1 MNKNLMYSVE
11 ETFNSGYAWYI
22 KQLKEDGSFPGITR
36 DDSAAFYNVLYL
48 FFLGGKWK
56 EAERFVS
63 WARANLIDE
72 NNAFYIDPDGIYA
85 NRGIYFRG
93 WNVLGAHSCGF
104 FDLSLSVIDGL
115 LSYQDEVSGGFYCS
129 EKRAHTDQGYT
140 DLNAAALVG
149 YAALV
154 TGRHEQARKAARYIA
169 HIMDIQ
175 PDFPHK
181 IYAYYNPRK
190 KSLVTELPAGLSAK
204 LVQMDNIYAEKK
216 TVTETD
222 IDIWHLCLDTNSK
235 DKVRAYAGLSMAF
248 VFVCEMY
255 RVTGEPVFKTAAMKM
270 FDFFN
275 YAGDKCWIEGQTT
288 KVLWGLALLSTISDD
303 KRVDRAIVR
312 LSSHLCKIQI
322 KDKGWVSPVIGST
335 FEEQPYWVSL
345 ALAGDILM
353 GLAAVLRY
361 CKGGL

>member
-11 ETFNSGYAWYI
+11 QTFNSGYAWYI
-22 KQLKEDGSFPGITR
+22 KQLRDDGSFPWITR

-63 WARANLIDE
+63 WARANLLDE

-93 WNVLGAHSCGF
+93 WNILGAHSCGF

-115 LSYQDEVSGGFYCS
+115 LSYQHGVSGGFYCS

-140 DLNAAALVG
+140 DLNATALAG

-154 TGRHEQARKAARYIA
+154 TGRYEQARKAARYIA

-181 IYAYYNPRK
+181 IYAYYNPLQ
-190 KSLVTELPAGLSAK
+190 KSLVTELPAELSEK
-204 LVQMDNIYAEKK
+204 LDQMDNIYAEKK
-216 TVTETD
+216 TIIETD
-222 IDIWHLCLDTNSK
+222 IDIYHLCLDNDRK
-235 DKVRAYAGLSMAF
+235 DEVGAYAGLSMAF

-255 RVTGEPVFKTAAMKM
+255 RVTGEPALKTAAMKM
-270 FDFFN
+270 FDFFD

-288 KVLWGLALLSTISDD
+288 KVLWGLALLSTFSDD
-303 KRVDRAIVR
+303 KRVDSAINR
-312 LSSHLCKIQI
+312 LSSHLCEIQI

-361 CKGGL
+361 H